1 MELEITENNDNP
13 LLNRQEVQIV
23 IKHESDATPKRNQ
36 VIKNLS
42 EKLKAKKEL
51 IIIDHLKNKYGKTET
66 QGYAKIYTN
75 KDSLNLIETKPSI
88 ARHTNTG
95 NEPKKEKKVEKASK
109 EETKEETSEEEVKE
123 KVVKEK
129 SKEADKGETNEKD

>member
-1 MELEITENNDNP
+1 MELEITENNNNP

-36 VIKNLS
+36 VIKSLS
-42 EKLKAKKEL
+42 EKLKAKKDL

-95 NEPKKEKKVEKASK
+95 DEPKKEKKVEKASK
-109 EETKEETSEEEVKE
+109 EEVKKEVVEE
-123 KVVKEK
+123 EK
-129 SKEADKGETNEKD
+129 SKKAEEGETNEKD

>member
-88 ARHTNTG
+88 ARHTDTD
-95 NEPKKEKKVEKASK
+95 NEPKKEKKIEKASK

>member
-66 QGYAKIYTN
+66 EGYAKIYTN

-95 NEPKKEKKVEKASK
+95 NEPKKEKPVENASK
-109 EETKEETSEEEVKE
+109 EETKEKIKEEVVE
-123 KVVKEK
+123 NE